1 MRVAELREQPGIERI
16 KGAPNELLSRGPEC
30 AQILDNGRL
39 TLAIAEQ
46 IAAAVPIVE
55 AQPVMGEDLVQDL
68 GAMVPSTTA
77 CALVITAG
85 RGCGGVVILEPPVGP
100 MALCQELPAQH
111 THTSPRARRVGSGA
125 KSHPQSPQT
134 SSSARLRVD

>member
-1 MRVAELREQPGIERI
+1 MWVAELCEQLGIKRI
-16 KGAPNELLSRGPEC
+16 KGTPNELLSCGPEY
-30 AQILDNGRL
+30 AEILDNGCL
-39 TLAIAEQ
+39 ALAITKQ
-46 IAAAVPIVE
+46 IAAALPIVE
-55 AQPVMGEDLVQDL
+55 AQSVMGEDLVQDL

-85 RGCGGVVILEPPVGP
+85 RGCGGVAVLELPVSP

-111 THTSPRARRVGSGA
+111 THTSPHARRVGSGA
-125 KSHPQSPQT
+125 QSRPQLPRT